1 MEVVSIAWIAI
12 KAPKTIFEELF
23 LKHPQA
29 NRLQITSPCGR
40 KVVAWSEEI
49 KLDVLRKIS
58 SMTGATEAEVLLAA
72 TVDSLKEYFRHS
84 GVRIPDDV
92 LATGKFVEQRAIFLR
107 NHQARGILCLALPTK
122 TPLFEDD
129 LVEILQVCMV
139 IKLIIKVDQR
149 TSLRTVLPRL
159 CLDHS
164 CLEQFC

>member
-1 MEVVSIAWIAI
+1 
-12 KAPKTIFEELF
+12 
-23 LKHPQA
+23 
-29 NRLQITSPCGR
+29 
-40 KVVAWSEEI
+40 
-49 KLDVLRKIS
+49 
-58 SMTGATEAEVLLAA
+58 MTGATEAEVLLAA

-139 IKLIIKVDQR
+139 IKLIIKVDLYAR
-149 TSLRTVLPRL
+149 YLPRL